1 MKEKILILITG
12 TLIGAALASA
22 GFLVHSKTNNTNTLG
37 NIPQM
42 NQSQMQN
49 DNRGMTPPSIG
60 QGQNNI
66 PSPNGHTNNNNT
78 DNNKP
83 QMPNNGEK
91 PNMNENTLQNNNTPA
106 NRPQGE
112 NIQNRR
118 PQGNGGP
125 QGRNGQNKDSR
136 PNIPGGNN
144 SQNVNGNTPSAPS
157 ENSEQ

>member
-1 MKEKILILITG
+1 MKEKILTLITG

-22 GFLVHSKTNNTNTLG
+22 GFLVHSKTNNTNALG

-42 NQSQMQN
+42 NQSQTQN

-91 PNMNENTLQNNNTPA
+91 PNINENSSQNDNTPA
-106 NRPQGE
+106 NRPQG
-112 NIQNRR
+112 
-118 PQGNGGP
+118 NGGP
-125 QGRNGQNKDSR
+125 KGRTGQNKDSR

-144 SQNVNGNTPSAPS
+144 SQNGNGNIPSAPS
-157 ENSEQ
+157 ENSAQ